1 MIPVFLIKP
10 FLDLASSVWAKSEEQ
25 WIDDAPRAED
35 IAMLKKEAE
44 EDSSIDTVNFRKEVL
59 KMWTSKQ
66 NCVELKVRE
75 LPQRTRVVFLGT
87 SEQWSKIPWALWARL
102 FQAIGN
108 PVGRILF
115 YAHPSQRFFPAPETQ
130 IGPDNINGG
139 YTNICSQERIVI
151 YRYEEAT
158 RVLLHELLHTAC
170 LDTEKQVE
178 DLEAHTEAWAELFLC
193 AILSKGSLNS
203 FRTFWKQQCLW
214 IKAQVQELDR
224 LNVKGPESYA
234 WRYTTGKSLVLYKL
248 GFIKDYKD
256 ALPQPGLRFTTPQ
269 WPL

>member
-1 MIPVFLIKP
+1 MIPVFLINP
-10 FLDLASSVWAKSEEQ
+10 FLDLASSVWARSEEQ
-25 WIDDAPRAED
+25 WIDDAPRDED
-35 IAMLKKEAE
+35 IDMLKKEAE
-44 EDSSIDTVNFRKEVL
+44 GDSSIDTVNFRKEVL
-59 KMWTSKQ
+59 KMWSSREG
-66 NCVELKVRE
+66 VELKVRE
-75 LPQRTRVVFLGT
+75 LPERTRVVFLGT
-87 SEQWSKIPWALWARL
+87 AEQWSKIPWTLWARL

-115 YAHPSQRFFPAPETQ
+115 YAHPSKRFFPEPGST

-193 AILSKGSLNS
+193 AILSKGNPNRFRSL
-203 FRTFWKQQCLW
+203 WKQQCVW
-214 IKAQVQELDR
+214 IKAQVQELEKWDT
-224 LNVKGPESYA
+224 SYA
-234 WRYTTGKSLVLYKL
+234 WRYTIGKSFVLKKL
-248 GFIKDYKD
+248 GFLEDCKD
-256 ALPQPGLRFTTPQ
+256 ALPQPGLRFTTPL

>member
-1 MIPVFLIKP
+1 MIPVFLINP
-10 FLDLASSVWAKSEEQ
+10 FLDLASSVWARSEEQ
-25 WIDDAPRAED
+25 WIDDAPRDED
-35 IAMLKKEAE
+35 IYMLRKEAE

-59 KMWTSKQ
+59 KMWSSREG
-66 NCVELKVRE
+66 VELKVRE
-75 LPQRTRVVFLGT
+75 LPERTRVVFLGT
-87 SEQWSKIPWALWARL
+87 AEQWSNIPWALWARL

-115 YAHPSQRFFPAPETQ
+115 YAHPSKRFFPEPGST

-193 AILSKGSLNS
+193 AILSKGSLS
-203 FRTFWKQQCLW
+203 RFRSLWKEQCVW
-214 IKAQVQELDR
+214 IKAQVQELEKWDA
-224 LNVKGPESYA
+224 SYA
-234 WRYTTGKSLVLYKL
+234 WRYTIGKSFVLKKL
-248 GFIKDYKD
+248 GFLEDCKD